1 MKHPLIFFV
10 TALIIASCGV
20 MTPKQDKQAKTAK
33 DNLFARQEEYLS
45 AIDRLSIPA
54 ACLEVDA
61 MISGVQDS
69 VLRDSVAVRAYR
81 HFRNS
86 NVMGSENVAVHIYD
100 SWFASYKTLFP
111 SIDEFEEAGLFA
123 FVNRQSLIG
132 CKVPAL
138 TMVDIEGN
146 EVTFPFPDGRK
157 SIIYFYSTECPKCLL
172 TSLKLKEF
180 ILSQHPDADFLAV
193 YVGDDTAAWD
203 AYVAEKLNISPSSG
217 TVCHLRGGDS
227 GFVTAY
233 GVVQTPRLFLLDE
246 SGVVVGRH
254 LDVDA
259 LSKLLH

>member
-10 TALIIASCGV
+10 TALVLASCGV
-20 MTPKQDKQAKTAK
+20 MAPKQDKPAKTTK
-33 DNLFARQEEYLS
+33 DNLFARQDEYLS

-86 NVMGSENVAVHIYD
+86 KVMGSENVAVHIYD
-100 SWFASYKTLFP
+100 AWFASYKTLF
-111 SIDEFEEAGLFA
+111 SSVDEFEEAGLFA

-132 CKVPAL
+132 CKVPAS
-138 TMVDIEGN
+138 TMTDIEGN
-146 EVTFPFPDGRK
+146 EVTFPFLSGRK

-180 ILSQHPDADFLAV
+180 ILSQHPDADFFAV
-193 YVGDDTAAWD
+193 YVGDDITAWNT
-203 AYVAEKLNISPSSG
+203 YVVDKLNFSSSGG
-217 TVCHLRGGDS
+217 TVCHLRGDDS
-227 GFVTAY
+227 DFVTVY

-246 SGVVVGRH
+246 SGIVVGRH

>member
-1 MKHPLIFFV
+1 M
-10 TALIIASCGV
+10 A
-20 MTPKQDKQAKTAK
+20 PKRDKQAGTTEVK
-33 DNLFARQEEYLS
+33 LFDRQDEYLS

-81 HFRNS
+81 HFRTS

-100 SWFASYKTLFP
+100 GWFASYKTLFS

-132 CKVPAL
+132 CKVPMS
-138 TMVDIEGN
+138 TMTDIEGN
-146 EVTFPFPDGRK
+146 EVTFPFLNGRK

-180 ILSQHPDADFLAV
+180 ILSQHPDADFFAV
-193 YVGDDTAAWD
+193 YVGDDITAWN
-203 AYVAEKLNISPSSG
+203 AYVAEKLNFSSSSAS
-217 TVCHLRGGDS
+217 VCHLRGGDS
-227 GFVTAY
+227 DFITVY